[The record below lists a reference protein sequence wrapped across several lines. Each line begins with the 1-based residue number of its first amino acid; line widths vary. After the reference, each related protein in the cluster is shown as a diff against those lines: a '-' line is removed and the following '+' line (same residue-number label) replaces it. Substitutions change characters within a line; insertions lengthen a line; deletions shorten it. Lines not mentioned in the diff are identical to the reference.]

1 MHDPNN
7 ETTNQRWRQD
17 ALALGKI
24 HPEQLVEVA
33 EKWRLSSLRYMAR
46 AKDRADVALTKLWEM
61 IEADAESLPRGF
73 LQDGLKELAFHIRAE
88 DPEAAVAA
96 CTKVLELLEAEPPH
110 AAVDAE
116 TVAKFYGARGI
127 VRTMMALLSADLSP
141 PSVVL
146 PEPESYPA
154 RALLAVAWEAWCSEI
169 AELCEGAGEPNKWP
183 QWIVAIAK
191 IVDDSIPF
199 DWQNEPSTAMTSLAH
214 ISDMGQVVAAVDHEL
229 RLYVESLDML
239 KREIDSGDSEAEL
252 PSHRF
257 HFKLGRACAN
267 TDRFRLMLHSA
278 LQHALVLGPKT
289 EAD

>member
-96 CTKVLELLEAEPPH
+96 CTKVLELLEAAFE
-110 AAVDAE
+110 
-116 TVAKFYGARGI
+116 
-127 VRTMMALLSADLSP
+127 
-141 PSVVL
+141 
-146 PEPESYPA
+146 
-154 RALLAVAWEAWCSEI
+154 
-169 AELCEGAGEPNKWP
+169 
-183 QWIVAIAK
+183 
-191 IVDDSIPF
+191 
-199 DWQNEPSTAMTSLAH
+199 
-214 ISDMGQVVAAVDHEL
+214 
-229 RLYVESLDML
+229 
-239 KREIDSGDSEAEL
+239 
-252 PSHRF
+252 
-257 HFKLGRACAN
+257 
-267 TDRFRLMLHSA
+267 
-278 LQHALVLGPKT
+278 
-289 EAD
+289 